1 MDINAT
7 VASLLAT
14 GINPDELIATV
25 QVEAERASRNK
36 QLNKVR
42 SDLCLAIINYVKE
55 IEPEVSF
62 SAEERKSLEEAI
74 LSFEQEFTK
83 LWALRK
89 EIPTKS
95 DPKRTIHYFL
105 KTRGLAD

>member
-14 GINPDELIATV
+14 GIDPNELVAAV
-25 QVEAERASRNK
+25 QVEAERASRKK

-83 LWALRK
+83 LWALKK
-89 EIPTKS
+89 EVPTKS